1 MEQNNLQQ
9 NIGIT
14 LGIIIVCGVLFVTIF
29 WGKQS
34 SNTATTTPD
43 TSTTSQ
49 NTPATINTTNPPVAT
64 TPTPKKPTTTTPTV
78 KPTTPPVAQTPPSYT
93 LAQVAT
99 HSSASSCWSII
110 QNNVYDLTSWIN
122 QHPGGARAILSI
134 CGKDGTSAFE
144 QQHGGQARPES
155 ELKNFLIG
163 VYSK

>member
-1 MEQNNLQQ
+1 MKQNNLQK
-9 NIGIT
+9 NIGIF
-14 LGIIIVCGVLFVTIF
+14 LGIIIICGVLFVTIF

-34 SNTATTTPD
+34 SNTTISHSTSLTYQNIPITTSTVKNTTTTKTIAP
-43 TSTTSQ
+43 ST
-49 NTPATINTTNPPVAT
+49 TPAT
-64 TPTPKKPTTTTPTV
+64 
-78 KPTTPPVAQTPPSYT
+78 PSYT

-122 QHPGGARAILSI
+122 QHPGGAKAILSI

-144 QQHGGQARPES
+144 KQHGGQARPEN